1 MKMRPLVEPGPELN
15 DPDRER
21 FARHDPIPE
30 IGVEGQR
37 RLRAASVCVVGAG
50 GLGSPALLYLAAA
63 GIGRI
68 GIIDSDAVEL
78 VNLQRQ
84 VLHTTAG
91 IGTPKATSAAA
102 AIASLDPGIDVV
114 VHCMEQVDMIE
125 SVKVPGKIG
134 VFLKCNTGMNRL
146 GFRPE
151 VYPEILSKLESLKSI
166 GEIVLMTHFCC
177 ADGTA
182 GVKAQMAVFEASTAS
197 MKYPQSLANS
207 AALIRYP
214 ETRTEWVRPGIMLY
228 GASPFIDENAASLGL
243 KPAMMLSSKIIAVQQ
258 ISPGEGIGYG
268 PMFRA
273 DKPMR
278 IGIVACGYADGYP
291 RHAPNGT
298 PVLVGGRLTGTL
310 GRVSMDMLYVDVSQ
324 LPDAGIGTE
333 VVLWGNGLPVEE
345 VAIACGTISYE
356 LLCAIAP
363 RVPVS
368 YY

>member
-114 VHCMEQVDMIE
+114 VHEERLTQGNASALLGGYDLVLDAVDNYPTRYLIADTCADLGVPVVWGAVRVTRAQV
-125 SVKVPGKIG
+125 SVFWSTP
-134 VFLKCNTGMNRL
+134 
-146 GFRPE
+146 RPADGA
-151 VYPEILSKLESLKSI
+151 VAGLTLRDLYPEPPDPA
-166 GEIVLMTHFCC
+166 T
-177 ADGTA
+177 
-182 GVKAQMAVFEASTAS
+182 
-197 MKYPQSLANS
+197 
-207 AALIRYP
+207 
-214 ETRTEWVRPGIMLY
+214 WVT
-228 GASPFIDENAASLGL
+228 AASVGVLGAL
-243 KPAMMLSSKIIAVQQ
+243 CGQVGALMACEAIKL
-258 ISPGEGIGYG
+258 ISGAG
-268 PMFRA
+268 
-273 DKPMR
+273 D
-278 IGIVACGYADGYP
+278 
-291 RHAPNGT
+291 
-298 PVLVGGRLTGTL
+298 VLF
-310 GRVSMDMLYVDVSQ
+310 GRVWYL
-324 LPDAGIGTE
+324 DAMTAR
-333 VVLWGNGLPVEE
+333 
-345 VAIACGTISYE
+345 VAEIPLT
-356 LLCAIAP
+356 P
-363 RVPVS
+363 RRHQ
-368 YY
+368 